1 MAAVEIIEATADDI
15 ITIQKI
21 AANTW
26 PATYNAILS
35 ARQLSYMLSKMYNA
49 ETILDQMSVSYSQY
63 FLAIQNEQPIGFC
76 HVAVSENP
84 DTFKLH
90 KLYVLPTVQ
99 KSGAGITL
107 MQTAEY
113 YARNA
118 GALNLTLNVNRDN
131 NAFGFYKKHGFE
143 ILRSEDVDIGQNFFM
158 NDYVLIK
165 KLEK

>member
-1 MAAVEIIEATADDI
+1 MAAPDIVRATASDI
-15 ITIQKI
+15 VTIQKI

-35 ARQLSYMLSKMYNA
+35 ARQLSYMLNKMYNT
-49 ETILDQMSVSYSQY
+49 ETLLAQMNLPDSCF

-76 HVAVSENP
+76 HVAVSEKH

-99 KSGAGITL
+99 KSGAGIAL
-107 MQTAEY
+107 MKTAEN
-113 YARNA
+113 YAGNA
-118 GALNLTLNVNRDN
+118 GASNLLLNVNRDN

-143 ILRSEDVDIGQNFFM
+143 ILRTEDIDIGQNFFM

-165 KLEK
+165 RLEK